1 MREKE
6 TKYAIKLSALAK
18 LLCQQCI
25 HCDDDDPRKLR
36 PSKCPQVGKFIKIL
50 KEKSQ

>member
-6 TKYAIKLSALAK
+6 TKYAIRLSALAK

-25 HCDDDDPRKLR
+25 HCDDDDCA
-36 PSKCPQVGKFIKIL
+36 SSASTATMMTHGN
-50 KEKSQ
+50 